1 MQHCTAKKK
10 EEKKVKCACPREQ
23 RENASV
29 CKRYVC
35 TLYSYSYSYTVHLIH
50 LADMSLLYISSD
62 ARTNGIGM
70 LFLEEDESWGLELSD
85 VIVKMRCRKKTKK
98 KREESE

>member
-1 MQHCTAKKK
+1 
-10 EEKKVKCACPREQ
+10 
-23 RENASV
+23 
-29 CKRYVC
+29 
-35 TLYSYSYSYTVHLIH
+35 
-50 LADMSLLYISSD
+50 MSLLYISSD